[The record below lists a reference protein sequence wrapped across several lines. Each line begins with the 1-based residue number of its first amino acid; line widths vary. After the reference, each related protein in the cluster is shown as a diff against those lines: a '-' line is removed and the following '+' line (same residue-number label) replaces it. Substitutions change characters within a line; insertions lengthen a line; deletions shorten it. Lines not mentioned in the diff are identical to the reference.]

1 MTMIELPPRPSPNAA
16 TPALVDRGGVM
27 RGASAIRV
35 NRLGNHYRI
44 SITYPPLDDED
55 RARVFVSRLIR
66 AKRMGLRMPYPLL
79 GVDQGRCGWSVV
91 VDGGGQAGDKLKV
104 RGLPRG
110 GVVREGFWMS
120 IEDASGQHYLHNI
133 GAEVMAD
140 AAGKAT
146 LSVADTLL
154 RRPFADGCR
163 VHIARPMIE
172 GVIDGDELSW
182 ELAIDHNTGISFVLE
197 EAA

>member
-1 MTMIELPPRPSPNAA
+1 MIELPRHPSPNAA
-16 TPALVDRGGVM
+16 TSTFVDRGGVL
-27 RGASAIRV
+27 RGATALRV
-35 NRLGNHYRI
+35 NRGGNHYKI
-44 SITYPPLDDED
+44 AVTYPPLDDED
-55 RARVFVSRLIR
+55 KARVFVSRLIR
-66 AKRMGLRMPYPLL
+66 AKRQGLRMPYPLL
-79 GVDQGRCGWSVV
+79 GVDQGRCGWGIV
-91 VDGGGQAGDKLKV
+91 VDGAGQGGNTLKV

-120 IEDASGQHYLHNI
+120 IEDAGGQHYLHNV
-133 GAEVMAD
+133 GGEVVAD

-163 VHIARPMIE
+163 VHIARPMIGGLVE
-172 GVIDGDELSW
+172 GDEVSW
-182 ELAIDHNTGISFVLE
+182 QLAVDLNTSIEFVIE